1 MLPTGHVP
9 STSPSMPGWPSW
21 VRGKRGLR
29 CYDYYLRLQLRGWRP
44 CWKAGLAGALRGA
57 LRPAPGQNQRPA
69 PPAPEPPRSSLGVT
83 IPESP
88 VRPILLRPDPRTGL
102 ACSRISF
109 RRRAPRACSITC
121 LRALRLRAYA
131 RRACALRSAGKQCC
145 TRRRAAGS

>member
-109 RRRAPRACSITC
+109 QRRAPRACSIAS
-121 LRALRLRAYA
+121 LRAAPRALRLRAYVCRASAHTRA
-131 RRACALRSAGKQCC
+131 RQA
-145 TRRRAAGS
+145 RRAAGS